1 MNDEDLIDLYAGMA
15 LMGMLLKG
23 VLYPADDYAKQA
35 YVLAYAMIKEKEKR
49 LERNKQSNE

>member
-1 MNDEDLIDLYAGMA
+1 MNNEDLLDLYAGMA

-35 YVLAYAMIKEKEKR
+35 FVLADAMIKEKER
-49 LERNKQSNE
+49 RIERSESND